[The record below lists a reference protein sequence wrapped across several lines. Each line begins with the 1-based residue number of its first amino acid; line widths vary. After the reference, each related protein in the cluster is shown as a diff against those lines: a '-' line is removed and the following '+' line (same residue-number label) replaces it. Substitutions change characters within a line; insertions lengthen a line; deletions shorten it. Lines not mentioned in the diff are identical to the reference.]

1 MTDGLLDN
9 IIELEKR
16 IQAEVSAEQAR
27 AKEWQARELSTLLV
41 ECADTRKIEEARCRR
56 LFAEQEEQLKGEGTA
71 LEEAACAWCQRLL
84 ALNDEVLHDV
94 LKRHLAAILP
104 GGDYDHPH
112 GQS

>member
-16 IQAEVSAEQAR
+16 IQAEVTAEQTR
-27 AKEWQARELSTLLV
+27 AEEWQARELATLLN
-41 ECADTRKIEEARCRR
+41 ECAEVRMIKEARCRE
-56 LFAEQEEQLKGEGTA
+56 LLAEQEEQLKGEGIA
-71 LEEAACAWCQRLL
+71 LEEAASAWCQRLL

-94 LKRHLAAILP
+94 LKRHLTAILP
-104 GGDYDHPH
+104 GGDYDHPY

>member
-16 IQAEVSAEQAR
+16 IQVEVTAERTR
-27 AKEWQARELSTLLV
+27 AGEWQVRELATLV
-41 ECADTRKIEEARCRR
+41 SECAEARIIEEARCRG
-56 LFAEQEEQLKGEGTA
+56 LLAEQEEKLKAEGTA
-71 LEEAACAWCQRLL
+71 LEKAACALCQRLL

-104 GGDYDHPH
+104 GGDYDHPY

>member
-16 IQAEVSAEQAR
+16 IQAEVTAEQVR
-27 AKEWQARELSTLLV
+27 AEEWQARELCTLLS
-41 ECADTRKIEEARCRR
+41 ECADNRTIDEARCREV
-56 LFAEQEEQLKGEGTA
+56 LAEQEEQLKGDGTA
-71 LEEAACAWCQRLL
+71 LEEATSSWCQRLL

>member
-16 IQAEVSAEQAR
+16 IQVEVTAERTR
-27 AKEWQARELSTLLV
+27 AGEWQVRELATLV
-41 ECADTRKIEEARCRR
+41 SECAEARMIEEARCRG
-56 LFAEQEEQLKGEGTA
+56 LLAEQEEQLKGEGTA
-71 LEEAACAWCQRLL
+71 LEEAAYSWCQRLL
-84 ALNDEVLHDV
+84 LLNDKVLHDV

>member
-16 IQAEVSAEQAR
+16 IQAEVTAEKAL
-27 AKEWQARELSTLLV
+27 AEEWQVRELSALQS
-41 ECADTRKIEEARCRR
+41 EGADTRAIEEARCRG
-56 LFAEQEEQLKGEGTA
+56 LLAKQEEQLKGEGTA
-71 LEEAACAWCQRLL
+71 LVEAASVWCQRLL
-84 ALNDEVLHDV
+84 ALNDEVLLDI
-94 LKRHLAAILP
+94 LKRHLAEILP

>member
-16 IQAEVSAEQAR
+16 IQAEVTAEQTR
-27 AKEWQARELSTLLV
+27 VEQWRVRELARL
-41 ECADTRKIEEARCRR
+41 EEERAETRKIEEAHSRE
-56 LFAEQEEQLKGEGTA
+56 LLAEQEKQLKAEGTA
-71 LEEAACAWCQRLL
+71 LEVAASTWCQRLL
-84 ALNDEVLHDV
+84 ALNDETLCNVLN
-94 LKRHLAAILP
+94 RHLSSILP

>member
-16 IQAEVSAEQAR
+16 IQAEVTAEQTR
-27 AKEWQARELSTLLV
+27 AEEWQARELNTL
-41 ECADTRKIEEARCRR
+41 ESDYSEAKIVEEARCRG
-56 LFAEQEEQLKGEGTA
+56 LLAEQEKQFKDEGTA
-71 LEEAACAWCQRLL
+71 LELAAFTWCQRLL

-104 GGDYDHPH
+104 GGDYDHPY